1 MEALAVVLR
10 ALKIGRMGLLLRR
23 WLVIYTDHVPVQ
35 VNDADEW
42 SAEGASRVSAQ
53 YEGKFWQES
62 CGREQH
68 KQQQEANDEAS
79 VIFVNGN
86 TFSKSSFKFSNNAGP
101 FGDQISSSSFS
112 RADQAVKQQLAAR
125 RRQEAT
131 GGHSCILFI
140 QMELC
145 SSTLRCCSI
154 SLQSASQFMTPGSG

>member
-1 MEALAVVLR
+1 M
-10 ALKIGRMGLLLRR
+10 
-23 WLVIYTDHVPVQ
+23 
-35 VNDADEW
+35 NDADEW
-42 SAEGASRVSAQ
+42 SAEGPSGVSEQ
-53 YEGKFWQES
+53 YEGRFWEES
-62 CGREQH
+62 YGEEQH
-68 KQQQEANDEAS
+68 KQQQETNGEAS
-79 VIFVNGN
+79 VVFANGN

-145 SSTLRCCSI
+145 SSTLRCCLT
-154 SLQSASQFMTPGSG
+154 SLQSVSDTILNLQAVAGREESKRSWC